1 MRKEAQFWVDHVAAV
16 KREGLSGASYARRES
31 ISIKSLNYWQRK
43 LRLGLIEPVL
53 PEVASNFVALR
64 VADAPAP
71 RTVGCTLVL
80 STGLRLEMAELP
92 STQWL
97 VTLTRTMQSAR

>member
-16 KREGLSGASYARRES
+16 KREGLSGSSYARRES

-43 LRLGLIEPVL
+43 LRLIEPVL

-64 VADAPAP
+64 VADAHAP

-92 STQWL
+92 SAQWL
-97 VTLTRTMQSAR
+97 VTLTRTMQSVR